1 MIVYFIGLYIVSLLL
16 GYDTAFSEA
25 TLMIGKSINDTDS
38 RTGYQDAIT
47 PRILSIL
54 SFVLYGVVLAW
65 IVYGFIKYGWLVGLG
80 IIVGFLFLMSLNKV
94 ILLPKKDSE
103 HFRRIITG
111 SMIRRYANYL
121 RDGDELRAS
130 AMKALLEKLDI
141 PVSELIS
148 EETNI
153 RLEPL
158 GPYTKHFLQEI
169 EKDKEREKAFITIA
183 NSPETRNILEKY
195 GKGPEILNDI
205 YWRLMA
211 SGTGEEIANF
221 VIAKPI
227 LLETYI
233 KMKNEKLS
241 DLKIA
246 DRFLFLFE
254 QLRRGHDKKA

>member
-1 MIVYFIGLYIVSLLL
+1 MIIYFIAMYIISLLL
-16 GYDTAFSEA
+16 GYELAFTQA
-25 TLMIGKSINDTDS
+25 TLMIGRSISDTDS
-38 RTGYQDAIT
+38 KTGYQDAIT
-47 PRILSIL
+47 PPWSTNLGLAIY
-54 SFVLYGVVLAW
+54 VVTAGGV
-65 IVYGFIKYGWLVGLG
+65 VYGFIKYGWLVGLG

-130 AMKALLEKLDI
+130 AMKTLLEKLDI

-195 GKGPEILNDI
+195 GKAPEILNDI

-211 SGTGEEIANF
+211 SGTGEEIANI
-221 VIAKPI
+221 VIAKPT
-227 LLETYI
+227 LLETYL
-233 KMKNEKLS
+233 KMKNENFS

-254 QLRRGHDKKA
+254 QLRRDHDKKA